1 MGYFNTIKS
10 SFTPPSGRDS
20 YLDFYI
26 DAITKEILHGNHQKQ
41 YISNISKDE
50 IKSLFNLM
58 NDDSIV
64 IKKADKS
71 NTIIIMN
78 QEDYVKEVER
88 QLNEEKYYQH
98 IKEDPSMEIKSKIST
113 CINEIAKN
121 NNSIYKEFDTFPLNI
136 RTPQFYI
143 LPKTHKN
150 PDHNLPLNYPGRPII
165 SGCNSYTENLS
176 KFIDS
181 VLQPLMKSLPSYIKD
196 TTDFIKKL
204 KSIPQLSDNSI
215 LVSLDVTSLYTN
227 IPHTD
232 GIEACKY
239 FLDNNPNNSTLSSED
254 ICKIIKLILENNY
267 FQFNNKNYIQIM
279 GTAMGSP
286 MAPSYAS
293 LFMGKLEKDFLQKE
307 KFNPSVWF
315 RFLDDIFMIW
325 NHSTE
330 ELEKFIDRLNH
341 FHPTIKFTYTASSTH
356 VSFLDV
362 NVIKNIDNTI
372 STNIHVKETNIHQY
386 VEYSSC
392 HPMSCKN
399 GIPYSQAKR
408 YRRIISDD
416 CQLQNSLN
424 DLKRYF
430 QNRNYPTQIIDS
442 ALNKTRNLTQHEAL
456 NTAICTMEKNIVP
469 FTIQYN
475 PSLPNIGLIINKYW
489 SLLNLSNKNSVKSL
503 YNNKPILAYRRPKN
517 LQDFLIRTKQ
527 TENKKRQFSSS
538 KCNRHRCSQCANIRE
553 SVSFSSANTKET
565 FSLRYN
571 TNCVST
577 DVIYLITCKKC
588 NMQYVGQTLQQVS
601 KRMNN
606 HRFHIKNYRDPQF
619 SSNISTHFNTNNH
632 CLLDFSF
639 MPIDVVHGNMNR
651 LMKETYWIHKLDT
664 LYPNGLNTNALY
676 KIV

>member
-1 MGYFNTIKS
+1 MESLRNLI
-10 SFTPPSGRDS
+10 
-20 YLDFYI
+20 
-26 DAITKEILHGNHQKQ
+26 N
-41 YISNISKDE
+41 DE
-50 IKSLFNLM
+50 
-58 NDDSIV
+58 SIV

-88 QLNEEKYYQH
+88 QLNDEKYYQ
-98 IKEDPSMEIKSKIST
+98 KVNKDPSLEIKSKIST
-113 CINEIAKN
+113 CIDEISKN
-121 NNSIYKEFDTFPLNI
+121 NSSVNEEFDTFPLKI

-143 LPKTHKN
+143 LPKTHKI
-150 PDHNLPLNYPGRPII
+150 PDHTLPLNYPGRPII

-181 VLQPLMKSLPSYIKD
+181 ILQPLMKSLPSYIKD

-204 KSIPQLSDNSI
+204 KSIPQLSDSSL

-227 IPHTD
+227 IPHVD
-232 GIEACKY
+232 GIKACKY
-239 FLDNNPNNSTLSSED
+239 FLDNSLNHNRLSSED
-254 ICKIIKLILENNY
+254 ICKIITLILENNN
-267 FQFNNKNYIQIM
+267 FQFNGTNYIQIM

-293 LFMGKLEKDFLQKE
+293 LFMGKLEQDFLE
-307 KFNPSVWF
+307 NENFNPTVWL

-325 NHSTE
+325 NHSE
-330 ELEKFIDRLNH
+330 EDLHKFINSLNN

-362 NVIKNIDNTI
+362 NVMKNSDNTI
-372 STNIHVKETNIHQY
+372 STNVHVKETNIHQY

-392 HPMSCKN
+392 HPRSCKN

-416 CQLQNSLN
+416 YQLKHSLN
-424 DLKRYF
+424 ELKTYF
-430 QNRNYPTQIIDS
+430 QKRNYPIHVIES
-442 ALNKTRNLTQHEAL
+442 ALSKVCILTQNDAL
-456 NTAICTMEKNIVP
+456 NTAECTKDKNVIP
-469 FTIQYN
+469 FIIQYN
-475 PSLPNIGLIINKYW
+475 PSLPNIGLTINKYW
-489 SLLNLSNKNSVKSL
+489 SLLNLSDKNSVKTL
-503 YNNKPILAYRRPKN
+503 YKSKPILAYRRPRN
-517 LQDFLIRTKQ
+517 LQDLLIRTKPTKNFQ
-527 TENKKRQFSSS
+527 RCFSSS
-538 KCNRHRCSQCANIRE
+538 KCNRRRCSQCANIRE
-553 SVSFSSANTKET
+553 STNFSSSNTKEM

-571 TNCVST
+571 TDCIST

-606 HRFHIKNYRDPQF
+606 HRFHIKNCMDPQF
-619 SSNISTHFNTNNH
+619 SSNVSIHFNTNNH
-632 CLLDFSF
+632 SLRDFSF
-639 MPIDVVHGNMNR
+639 MPIDIVHGEMNR
-651 LMKETYWIHKLDT
+651 LIKESYWINRLDT
-664 LYPNGLNTNALY
+664 LYPNGLNTKALY